1 MLFCTQCG
9 VKLKETDLFCFKC
22 GAAVAQNSRE
32 TISEVEEAPARRQI
46 QKKTSTNNKIVLS
59 YKGVGIRL
67 LAQIFDSIPMLIFY
81 FIAGGI
87 IASRVDGSTAEG
99 FKLEGAPA
107 LALLLMSLIFSILYF
122 TVFEAWWNGQSP
134 GKKLLRIQVVNKDGS
149 KINIS
154 TSFLRNALRLVD
166 GFMGYLVGAILVWRS
181 DTKQRLGDRLAGT
194 VVIKKTAQ
202 PTRKK
207 KKSKMVFGEKDVSM
221 VDTFD

>member
-32 TISEVEEAPARRQI
+32 TISEVEEAPARRPI
-46 QKKTSTNNKIVLS
+46 PQKTAHDEVVLV

-81 FIAGGI
+81 FIAGNI
-87 IASRVDGSTAEG
+87 IASKVGGSTPEG
-99 FKLEGAPA
+99 FDLEGAPGFA
-107 LALLLMSLIFSILYF
+107 LMLIMVIFSILYF

-134 GKKLLRIQVVNKDGS
+134 GKKLLRIHVVNKDGS
-149 KINIS
+149 KINLS

-166 GFMGYLVGAILVWRS
+166 GFMGYLVGAIFVWRS
-181 DTKQRLGDRLAGT
+181 DKKQRLGDRLAGT
-194 VVIKKTAQ
+194 VVIKKIAQ
-202 PTRKK
+202 PKRKK